1 MEEIGEKRLANL
13 ACPLGIKV
21 SGPLL
26 KSIFRTTLFKRYQT
40 MINCNNDKKQPINS
54 EIEKLGKGRL
64 LNRCKKILSFF
75 PFSKQAVKV
84 NS

>member
-13 ACPLGIKV
+13 ACPLSIKV

-40 MINCNNDKKQPINS
+40 MINCNNDKNS
-54 EIEKLGKGRL
+54 QLIQK
-64 LNRCKKILSFF
+64 
-75 PFSKQAVKV
+75 
-84 NS
+84 